1 MDTRVSDI
9 ECKSPEDGER
19 TAVRMTQT
27 TEVLAKSSD
36 HTALRATA
44 WRRSSSP
51 RVVREIWPVPEAI
64 HGEFSIANPKRHL
77 RLFAAVDSAP
87 PFQKV
92 FASGVQDGP
101 RVVADLPMTLRRIA
115 ADSDTRTQS

>member
-1 MDTRVSDI
+1 
-9 ECKSPEDGER
+9 
-19 TAVRMTQT
+19 MTQT
-27 TEVLAKSSD
+27 TEVLAKSSE

-51 RVVREIWPVPEAI
+51 RVVREIVRALASRQSRFGVCSTARLQWPVPEAI